1 MVIDYTYRH
10 IYENAMRLG
19 RALHD
24 RQMAKKETERGMNL
38 IGIFSRNRLEWYVA
52 DWACILFGYVFTP
65 LYDTLGKENL
75 AHCIQE
81 SGITTLF
88 VSAKTA
94 ADLYKFHE
102 KGNLRNLI
110 LFDEIDEELSQ
121 NLRKEGL

>member
-65 LYDTLGKENL
+65 LYDTLGK
-75 AHCIQE
+75 
-81 SGITTLF
+81 
-88 VSAKTA
+88 
-94 ADLYKFHE
+94 
-102 KGNLRNLI
+102 
-110 LFDEIDEELSQ
+110 
-121 NLRKEGL
+121 